1 MTTSTS
7 LTFTTALLKTSTR
20 EEDDAAVLK
29 EAFKKAYDSLLDI
42 ASRNSRKHL
51 ILIESLKTRA
61 EKLNDDVKEDSSS
74 SPTSSSAKNNNGNDD
89 EDEAYEKRTKDLK
102 YFLEPIELAF
112 GAKNASME
120 ERAVICLTSLIGG
133 RLITGR

>member
-7 LTFTTALLKTSTR
+7 STTTALKTTR
-20 EEDDAAVLK
+20 EEDDAAVK

-61 EKLNDDVKEDSSS
+61 EKLNDVKEDSSS
-74 SPTSSSAKNNNGNDD
+74 SPTSSSAKNNGND